1 MVYAREIKGQTLTF
15 GVSGKLLMNGLVM
28 YDRETDSM
36 WSQVSGEA
44 IYGPRKGAR
53 LTILPALMT
62 TWTAWLQ
69 EYPNT
74 RTLDKGGREEY
85 GFDPYEPYYSD
96 DSVGLFGRSVND
108 ERLDAKELVV
118 GVNVSGQTKAYPLSI
133 LSDSPAINDE
143 AGGVPLLVAFD
154 PDGRSAAV
162 FSRIVNGQAFT
173 FETALGNLKDVETGS
188 VWSPATGQA
197 VEGALAGTRLSA
209 IPSITLFWFAWADYN
224 PNTRIYE
231 AEPHTAS
238 QR

>member
-1 MVYAREIKGQTLTF
+1 MVYAREIEGETLTF

-44 IYGPRKGAR
+44 IYGPREGSR

-62 TWTAWLQ
+62 TWAAWLE
-69 EYPNT
+69 EYPDT
-74 RTLDKGGREEY
+74 RTLDKGGRKEY
-85 GFDPYEPYYSD
+85 GFDPYEPYYGD

-118 GVNVSGQTKAYPLSI
+118 GVNMSGQAKAYPLSI
-133 LSDSPAINDE
+133 LAESPAINDE
-143 AGGVPLLVAFD
+143 TGDVPILIAFE

-162 FSRIVNGQAFT
+162 FKRAVNGQALT
-173 FETALGNLKDVETGS
+173 FETERGNLKDVETGS

-197 VEGALAGTRLSA
+197 VAGPLAGTRLSPL
-209 IPSITLFWFAWADYN
+209 PSITLFWFAWADYN
-224 PNTRIYE
+224 PNTFIYE
-231 AEPHTAS
+231 S
-238 QR
+238 